1 MSHISKWK
9 GRDFSVLDPKNWAFR
24 SELAA
29 GLGKTTPLLKR
40 SDQEMEAEGQANIT
54 VNFTFFNSILFCHYH
69 YYMNI
74 STTTNN
80 ENRKSL
86 LKCFVG
92 ESSFNLTGHN
102 LRSL

>member
-29 GLGKTTPLLKR
+29 GLGKTTPLFKR

-54 VNFTFFNSILFCHYH
+54 LLTLPFLILFFFLPLP
-69 YYMNI
+69 
-74 STTTNN
+74 
-80 ENRKSL
+80 L
-86 LKCFVG
+86 LH
-92 ESSFNLTGHN
+92 EH
-102 LRSL
+102 

>member
-1 MSHISKWK
+1 M
-9 GRDFSVLDPKNWAFR
+9 DPKNWAFR

-54 VNFTFFNSILFCHYH
+54 LLTLLFLILFFFCHYH

-74 STTTNN
+74 NTTTNN